1 MMSCQ
6 KSHPYKLKKGT
17 IKDMKN
23 EKLALIFRNFWLV
36 DSYIRGVLLK
46 ETIIF
51 LHSRKSGKSYEQS
64 EEDCEKSEINLS
76 EELRRIRSKKTWS
89 WFYLH
94 VFLFRPLVWGGG
106 GILFY
111 LFVPFSVFPYHFLF
125 SENSATISIRLL
137 IFGNKL
143 YIDMMHCGVCLKVNR
158 TSTSYLSKTL
168 QISVPLSVTLFI
180 SSLHSY
186 HYS

>member
-1 MMSCQ
+1 MSCQ

-111 LFVPFSVFPYHFLF
+111 LCSSHFLYF
-125 SENSATISIRLL
+125 LTTFCFLKTQLPYLL
-137 IFGNKL
+137 G
-143 YIDMMHCGVCLKVNR
+143 CW
-158 TSTSYLSKTL
+158 YL
-168 QISVPLSVTLFI
+168 VTNFI
-180 SSLHSY
+180 
-186 HYS
+186 

>member
-1 MMSCQ
+1 MARPLKMSSAERKNNNFGHDVLPKETINYLQ
-6 KSHPYKLKKGT
+6 VRFSLEFVHTPVDQSHPYKLKKGT

-76 EELRRIRSKKTWS
+76 EELRRIRSKKT
-89 WFYLH
+89 
-94 VFLFRPLVWGGG
+94 
-106 GILFY
+106 
-111 LFVPFSVFPYHFLF
+111 
-125 SENSATISIRLL
+125 
-137 IFGNKL
+137 
-143 YIDMMHCGVCLKVNR
+143 
-158 TSTSYLSKTL
+158 
-168 QISVPLSVTLFI
+168 
-180 SSLHSY
+180 
-186 HYS
+186 